1 MKARTLLG
9 PIGVGVV
16 SALSAAAPAWAQVSC
31 SGVPAFA
38 SCTSYASGASVVYN
52 NVKYTSI
59 APIPSNRDCPP
70 SSPFNPSTDN
80 WWTNNGT
87 CSGGATATRTATA
100 TSTARATATPTTSGR
115 STATRT
121 NTPVAT
127 ATSRP
132 TARATATTARPTA
145 TFTSGP
151 TATPTG
157 SIAYAPCTIDVS
169 HVGAACSG
177 SNPASCDGADIAQNY
192 ALWPDPYQCYVCAP
206 GVTLMKGSKCDTSG
220 VKLVWNATSEQCI
233 LNGQGY
239 PLSAT
244 HACSNGHYMDG
255 VTPDAYNTLVSDWYQ
270 IATTMGRVVAQ
281 PNAGAN
287 AYVVTVTL
295 ENGQQVDAAMA
306 MGHGVLDGKCGA
318 TFLIKVGTQYV
329 LLLQTDVRAWSL
341 EVSPGANTWLDQ
353 TNVGGTCIIPE
364 VRKIDASFV
373 IHQFL

>member
-1 MKARTLLG
+1 MNAGSLLTR
-9 PIGVGVV
+9 VCVV
-16 SALSAAAPAWAQVSC
+16 SAVLAAAPARAQVSC

-38 SCTSYASGASVVYN
+38 SCTQYAAGASVIYN
-52 NVKYTSI
+52 NTKYTSI
-59 APIPSNRDCPP
+59 VSIPGSRDCPP
-70 SSPFNPSTDN
+70 NSPFNPSTDN

-87 CSGGATATRTATA
+87 CSGATATRTATA
-100 TSTARATATPTTSGR
+100 TG
-115 STATRT
+115 
-121 NTPVAT
+121 
-127 ATSRP
+127 
-132 TARATATTARPTA
+132 TARATATTSSRSTATARATVRPTATNSPTARARATSTARPTA
-145 TFTSGP
+145 TSV
-151 TATPTG
+151 G

-206 GVTLMKGSKCDTSG
+206 GVTLMKGSKCQTSG
-220 VKLVWNATSEQCI
+220 VTLVWNSTAEQCI

-239 PLSAT
+239 PLSPT
-244 HACSNGHYMDG
+244 HSCSNGHYMDG
-255 VTPDAYNTLVSDWYQ
+255 VTPDAYNTLVSQWYQ
-270 IATTMGRVVAQ
+270 IATTMGQVVAQ

-287 AYVVTVTL
+287 AYVVRVTL
-295 ENGQQVDAAMA
+295 EDGTQVDAAMA

-318 TFLIKVGTQYV
+318 TFLIKEGSQYV

-353 TNVGGTCIIPE
+353 TNVGGTCLIPQ